1 MAIRATEP
9 GTAFVTHDVV
19 NQVPPLEGRNLF
31 DDNLPLVEALTREG
45 AGWASERARAAGAA
59 WGGDPVRWGFEANE
73 HPPKLKTFDRYGH
86 RIDEVEFHRA
96 WHDLMAL
103 AVRHELHS
111 LPWTSAEP
119 AAHVARTALYLTAAQ
134 PEGGFACPI
143 TMTFA
148 AVPAL
153 RAQPE
158 LAEQWEPLLTANTY
172 DPQLATGARA
182 KASALCGMAMT
193 EKQGGSDVRANTT
206 VARALDGGGPGG
218 EYELTGHKWFCS
230 APMCDLFLVLAQAEE
245 GLSCFALPRILP
257 DGERNAFAI
266 QRLKDKLGNRSNA
279 SSEIELHGAWARMVG
294 EPGRGVPTIIEMVG
308 HTRLDCII
316 GTAAGM
322 RWGVANATWHAA
334 HRSAF
339 GKRLAEQPLM
349 RNVLADLCIE
359 SEAATALAM
368 RLARAY
374 DEAAA
379 GDAHAH
385 AFKRLAT
392 AIGKYW
398 VCKRGPGHAFEAL
411 ECLGGN
417 GYVEES
423 GMPRLYREMPLA
435 SIWEGSG
442 NVMALDVL
450 RALAREPAALEAYV
464 VELREAAGADARLDA
479 FCARLREELADP
491 EALESR
497 ARRLVEQMAL
507 GLQGSL
513 LVRHAPAAV
522 ADAFCA
528 SRLAGDGGLQYGTL
542 PRGADAA
549 AIVARHTPPS

>member
-1 MAIRATEP
+1 MAPFR
-9 GTAFVTHDVV
+9 THEVS
-19 NQVPPLEGRNLF
+19 NQAPPLAGRNLF

-45 AGWASERARAAGAA
+45 AGWALQRARDVGAA
-59 WGGDPVRWGFEANE
+59 WGGAPLRWGFEANE
-73 HPPKLKTFDRYGH
+73 HPPRLKAFDRYGH
-86 RIDEVEFHRA
+86 RIDEVEFDRA
-96 WHDLMAL
+96 WHDLMGL

-111 LPWTSAEP
+111 LPWTSREP
-119 AAHVARTALYLTAAQ
+119 AAHVARTALYLTATQA
-134 PEGGFACPI
+134 EGGFACPI

-158 LAEQWEPLLTANTY
+158 LAARWEPLLTATSY
-172 DPQLATGARA
+172 DPELAAGGRA

-206 VARALDGGGPGG
+206 VARALGGG

-230 APMCDLFLVLAQAEE
+230 APMCDLFLVLAQD
-245 GLSCFALPRILP
+245 GHRPVHPSCFALPRILP
-257 DGERNAFAI
+257 DGERNAFAL

-279 SSEIELHGAWARMVG
+279 SSEVELQGAWAQMVG
-294 EPGRGVPTIIEMVG
+294 EPGRGVATIIEMVG
-308 HTRLDCII
+308 HTRLDCVI

-339 GKRLAEQPLM
+339 GRRLAEQPLM

-379 GDAHAH
+379 GDAGAL
-385 AFKRLAT
+385 AFRRVAT
-392 AIGKYW
+392 AIAKYW

-423 GMPRLYREMPLA
+423 GMPRLYREMPLS
-435 SIWEGSG
+435 SIWEGAG

-450 RALAREPAALEAYV
+450 RALAREPAALDALHD
-464 VELREAAGADARLDA
+464 ELGEAAGADRRLDA
-479 FCARLREELADP
+479 FCARLREELA
-491 EALESR
+491 EAGSLELR
-497 ARRLVEQMAL
+497 ARRLVERMAL
-507 GLQGSL
+507 ALQGAL

-542 PRGADAA
+542 PVGVDGA
-549 AIVARHTPPS
+549 AIVARHTPQPG

>member
-1 MAIRATEP
+1 MAHQLREP
-9 GTAFVTHDVV
+9 AAPFHTHEVA
-19 NQVPPLEGRNLF
+19 NQVPPLADRNLF
-31 DDNLPLVEALTREG
+31 EDNLPLVEALEREG
-45 AGWASERARAAGAA
+45 AGWALRRAHDVGAA
-59 WGGDPVRWGFEANE
+59 WGAEPIGWGFEANE
-73 HPPKLKTFDRYGH
+73 NPPRLKAFDRYGH

-96 WHDLMAL
+96 WHDLIGL

-111 LPWTSAEP
+111 LPWTSAQP

-134 PEGGFACPI
+134 AEGGFACPI

-153 RAQPE
+153 RVQPE
-158 LAEQWEPLLTANTY
+158 LAALWEPRLTATTY
-172 DPQLATGARA
+172 DPQLGAPGEKR
-182 KASALCGMAMT
+182 SALCGMAMT

-206 VARALDGGGPGG
+206 VAHPLDGGADG

-230 APMCDLFLVLAQAEE
+230 APMCDLFLVLAQTQA
-245 GLSCFALPRILP
+245 GITSFALPRILP
-257 DGERNAFAI
+257 DGTRNAFHI

-279 SSEIELHGAWARMVG
+279 SSEIELHGAWAQIVG

-308 HTRLDCII
+308 HTRLDCVI

-334 HRSAF
+334 HRAAF
-339 GKRLAEQPLM
+339 GRRLADQPLM
-349 RNVLADLCIE
+349 RNVLADLCVE

-374 DEAAA
+374 DEAG
-379 GDAHAH
+379 GDERARQL
-385 AFKRLAT
+385 KRLGT

-450 RALAREPAALEAYV
+450 RALGREPAALEAYLD
-464 VELREAAGADARLDA
+464 ELDEAAGADARLDA
-479 FCARLREELADP
+479 FVSSLRDELADP
-491 EALESR
+491 EALELR
-497 ARRLVEQMAL
+497 ARRVVERMAL
-507 GLQGSL
+507 ALQGAL

-528 SRLAGDGGLQYGTL
+528 SRLAGDAGLQYGTL
-542 PRGADAA
+542 PPGIDFE
-549 AIVARHTPPS
+549 AIIARHTPPA

>member
-1 MAIRATEP
+1 VAHTHE
-9 GTAFVTHDVV
+9 VT
-19 NQVPPLEGRNLF
+19 NQPPPLEGRNLF
-31 DDNLPLVEALTREG
+31 DDNVALVEALTREG
-45 AGWASERARAAGAA
+45 GGWALQRCRDVGAA
-59 WGGDPVRWGFEANE
+59 WGGEPVRWGFEANE
-73 HPPKLKTFDRYGH
+73 HPPRLRTFDRYGH
-86 RIDEVEFHRA
+86 RVDEVEFHRA
-96 WHDLMAL
+96 WHDLMGL
-103 AVRHELHS
+103 AISHELHS
-111 LPWTSAEP
+111 LPWTSSSP
-119 AAHVARTALYLTAAQ
+119 GAHVARTAMYLTATQ

-158 LAEQWEPLLTANTY
+158 LAAEWEPRLTASSY
-172 DPQLATGARA
+172 EPALDAPG
-182 KASALCGMAMT
+182 KPSALCGMAMT

-206 VARALDGGGPGG
+206 VAAPTGAGGPGG

-230 APMCDLFLVLAQAEE
+230 APMCDLFLVLAQD
-245 GLSCFALPRILP
+245 GHRPGRPSCFALPRILP
-257 DGERNAFAI
+257 DGTRNAMRL

-279 SSEIELHGAWARMVG
+279 SSEIELDGALAWMVG
-294 EPGRGVPTIIEMVG
+294 EPGRGVQTIIEMVG
-308 HTRLDCII
+308 HTRLDCVI

-322 RWGVANATWHAA
+322 RWAVANATWHAA

-339 GKRLAEQPLM
+339 GKLLAEQPLM
-349 RNVLADLCIE
+349 RNVLADLCVE

-379 GDAHAH
+379 GDPGAT

-392 AIGKYW
+392 AVAKYH
-398 VCKRGPGHAFEAL
+398 VCKRGPGVAFEAL

-450 RALAREPAALEAYV
+450 RALTRTPAALEVFYD
-464 VELREAAGADARLDA
+464 ELGKAGGADARLDA
-479 FCARLREELADP
+479 FCARLRSELSDP
-491 EALESR
+491 EAIEQR
-497 ARRLVEQMAL
+497 ARRLVEAMAL
-507 GLQGSL
+507 ALQGAL

-528 SRLAGDGGLQYGTL
+528 ARLAGDGGAHYGTL
-542 PRGADAA
+542 PPGIDAK
-549 AIVARHTPPS
+549 AIVDRHTPTGSAG